1 MKRVVVLLLM
11 LASVSQGREYKA
23 VFDCSTDDQRFISS
37 RMKVVEET
45 IRLIEKQGDTARFA
59 ITLHGGCVPMVAERM
74 DDIVSD
80 KELVFAQKAQE
91 TLRRLHE
98 DNGVEIVA
106 CAMSLEANDI
116 DEVDVVPFVQISPD
130 SFIDTIGYQNDG
142 YALMTFP

>member
-1 MKRVVVLLLM
+1 
-11 LASVSQGREYKA
+11 
-23 VFDCSTDDQRFISS
+23 
-37 RMKVVEET
+37 MKVVEET
-45 IRLIEKQGDTARFA
+45 IRLIEKQGETARFA
-59 ITLHGGCVPMVAERM
+59 ITLHGGCVPMVAGRM

-80 KELVFAQKAQE
+80 KELVFAKKAQE

-106 CAMSLEANDI
+106 CAMSLEANGI